1 MDKTF
6 ESSTLGTQGRKDTI
20 LLRPNGAAFN
30 KTVIK
35 SDGVPNTVLLH
46 SQNFMPTRLSI
57 LLFCFTVTYKNF

>member
-6 ESSTLGTQGRKDTI
+6 QSSLLGTQGRKDTM

-35 SDGVPNTVLLH
+35 SDGISNIVLFQ
-46 SQNFMPTRLSI
+46 SQNFMPARLSI
-57 LLFCFTVTYKNF
+57 LLRFFTVTYKIF